1 MNCSDRRYGTPSE
14 LLSHVTI
21 GANNNA
27 VTIQESRP
35 HAFLAFLFA
44 VQGYL
49 HSKANYI
56 AIWRELC
63 KHHV

>member
-1 MNCSDRRYGTPSE
+1 MERQVGQIASE

-21 GANNNA
+21 GAHGNA
-27 VTIQESRP
+27 VTLQEICP
-35 HAFLAFLFA
+35 LAFLAFFFA

-56 AIWRELC
+56 AIWHELC